1 MADLQN
7 GIGMT
12 VPGIILVI
20 AAIGLWIGMFMV
32 KDKNLPVVMFF
43 IGLICLGIGA
53 PLLSYG
59 VKALQKKE

>member
-1 MADLQN
+1 MADLKK

-20 AAIGLWIGMFMV
+20 TGIVFFVSMFMV

-43 IGLICLGIGA
+43 VGLICVCIGA

-59 VKALQKKE
+59 VKALKKKE